1 MNGGDNGPFYDVRG
15 KFVLPSDTE
24 MSEKAARVEMIELL
38 GLSAVDF
45 SIDDTPLKSVLPKYV
60 KLSVVCRLTVMC
72 GSW

>member
-45 SIDDTPLKSVLPKYV
+45 SIGDTPLKSVLP
-60 KLSVVCRLTVMC
+60 
-72 GSW
+72 